1 MSDFPRDQDSEIL
14 VRERAHGSK
23 LESANKRK
31 KGRINVTIRNSDGQM
46 RRTKRHW
53 LNPNVRKRVLG
64 EIDLLEHQSLNFNY

>member
-31 KGRINVTIRNSDGQM
+31 KGRITEETLHTVTMQESCK
-46 RRTKRHW
+46 TA
-53 LNPNVRKRVLG
+53 RKK
-64 EIDLLEHQSLNFNY
+64 